1 MYSREQADRTPILE
15 KLISAGE
22 RETDIKQNKSVND
35 ISYLMVQ
42 SQYYRE
48 LSKNKVE
55 REDGE
60 RFAVLNKA
68 REDSTKKVTLH
79 RNLMEVRN
87 QTIWISGERAFLMGK
102 EQVQM
107 PWGRSLLASLRNGD
121 EVIR

>member
-1 MYSREQADRTPILE
+1 
-15 KLISAGE
+15 
-22 RETDIKQNKSVND
+22 
-35 ISYLMVQ
+35 MVQ

-55 REDGE
+55 QEDGE